1 MTTETNEKLIN
12 SNYDDFCRYLIPF
25 GSLDVWETVKRAM
38 SLNMSMKE
46 LVEVIEEYCSST
58 DTDLFNSEQTVD
70 IMAILNDYIIQM
82 ARNNIE
88 EITGND
94 FMNDLRINPY
104 FFGNYIDCPIC
115 YREEEKEKLSQ
126 LLKEH
131 NITKDDVN
139 IFTQFLL
146 DEMEIELGE

>member
-46 LVEVIEEYCSST
+46 LVEVIEEYCSFT

-94 FMNDLRINPY
+94 FMNDLQIEPY
-104 FFGNYIDCPIC
+104 FFNNYIDCPIC
-115 YREEEKEKLSQ
+115 YKEEEKEKLSQ

>member
-12 SNYDDFCRYLIPF
+12 SNYDDFCRYLIPI
-25 GSLDVWETVKRAM
+25 GSLDIRETVKRAM
-38 SLNMSMKE
+38 SLNMSMIE
-46 LVEVIEEYCSST
+46 LVEVIEEYCDST
-58 DTDLFNSEQTVD
+58 GTDLFNSEQTVD

-94 FMNDLRINPY
+94 FMNDLQIEPY
-104 FFGNYIDCPIC
+104 FFSNYIDCPIC